1 MKDQPSNSD
10 DDKKEPPRPRTI
22 PDDFLWD
29 EELQAWYAPGDPS
42 TFDVEAWGREFEEMR
57 RRGDFAGGG
66 LISVDELRA
75 AGALDVPPGWRKS
88 LGGGE
93 RRYTLPGFED
103 DDEHDE
109 LQPAT

>member
-42 TFDVEAWGREFEEMR
+42 TFDIEAWGREFEEMR

-75 AGALDVPPGWRKS
+75 VGALDVPPEWRKS
-88 LGGGE
+88 LGGEE

-103 DDEHDE
+103 DES
-109 LQPAT
+109 